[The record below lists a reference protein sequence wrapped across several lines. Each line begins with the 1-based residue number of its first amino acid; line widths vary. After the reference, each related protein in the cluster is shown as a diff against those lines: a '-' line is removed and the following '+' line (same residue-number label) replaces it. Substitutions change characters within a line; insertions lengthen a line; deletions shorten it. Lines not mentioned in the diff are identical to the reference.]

1 MPRAG
6 QRRPPTGE
14 RLSDR
19 IAIGVLTRTYPPE
32 LVDRVVAESGRTQR
46 RQRLLPARVVVYYVL
61 AMCLFSQV
69 GYEEVARLLTEG
81 LAWARRWRGSWQV
94 PTTGAIARA
103 RARLGAEPLRALFR
117 AAVRPLATP
126 ATSGAWYRDWRL
138 ASLDGTT
145 LDVADT
151 PANAVAF
158 GRPRTH
164 RGEQAA
170 FPQVRVMALAECG
183 THAIIDAELG
193 AYTTGELSLAPALTR
208 SLTAGML
215 VLGDRGLVSFDLWRA
230 MAQTGADLLWRTR
243 TNAVLP
249 VVQTLPDGSYR
260 SQIVAAR
267 DHRHGR
273 DPITV
278 RVVEYHLQDPGRPRR
293 PAPYRLVTTILDPD
307 AAPAVEL
314 AALYAQRWELETA
327 LDELKTHQRGPSLV
341 LRSKTPQGVEQEVW
355 GMLLVHYAIR
365 QLMHQAALNG
375 EVDPDRV
382 SFVRSLRVVRRQV
395 MRQAGFSPS
404 AAGPGQ
410 HGHDH

>member
-81 LAWARRWRGSWQV
+81 LAWTRRWGGSWQV
-94 PTTGAIARA
+94 PTTGAISRA
-103 RARLGAEPLRALFR
+103 RRRLGAEPLRALFA

-126 ATSGAWYRDWRL
+126 ATRGAWYRGWRL
-138 ASLDGTT
+138 LSLDGTT

-151 PANAVAF
+151 PDNTVAF
-158 GRPRTH
+158 GRPAAS
-164 RGEQAA
+164 RGGSA
-170 FPQVRVMALAECG
+170 FPQVRVLALAECG
-183 THAIIDAELG
+183 THAIIDAALG
-193 AYTTGELSLAPALTR
+193 PYATGELSLAPTLTR
-208 SLTAGML
+208 WLGPGML
-215 VLGDRGLVSFDLWRA
+215 LLADRGLVSFDLWRT
-230 MAQTGADLLWRTR
+230 MTQTGADLLWRTR

-249 VVQTLPDGSYR
+249 VVQTLPDGSYL

-278 RVVEYHLQDPGRPRR
+278 RVVEYRLQDPGRPQRQ
-293 PAPYRLVTTILDPD
+293 APYRLVTTILDPD
-307 AAPAVEL
+307 AAPAMEL

-341 LRSKTPQGVEQEVW
+341 LRSKTPEGVEQEVW

-365 QLMHQAALNG
+365 QLMHQAALDG

-404 AAGPGQ
+404 AAGPGH
-410 HGHDH
+410 HGHDC

>member
-6 QRRPPTGE
+6 QRRPPAGE

-19 IAIGVLTRTYPPE
+19 IAIGVLTRTYPPA
-32 LVDRVVAESGRTQR
+32 LVDQVVAESGRTQQ

-81 LAWARRWRGSWQV
+81 LAWTRRWRGSWQV
-94 PTTGAIARA
+94 PTTGAISRA
-103 RARLGAEPLRALFR
+103 RRRLGAEPLRALF
-117 AAVRPLATP
+117 AAVVRPLATP
-126 ATSGAWYRDWRL
+126 ATQGAWYRGWRL
-138 ASLDGTT
+138 LSLDGTT

-151 PANAVAF
+151 PGNAAAF
-158 GRPRTH
+158 GRPAAS
-164 RGEQAA
+164 RGGSA
-170 FPQVRVMALAECG
+170 FPQVRLLGLAECG
-183 THAIIDAELG
+183 THAIIDATLG
-193 AYTTGELSLAPALTR
+193 PYATGELSLAPTLRR
-208 SLTAGML
+208 SLGAGML
-215 VLGDRGLVSFDLWRA
+215 LLADRGLVSFDLWRA

-249 VVQTLPDGSYR
+249 VVQTLADGSYL
-260 SQIVAAR
+260 SQIEAAR

-278 RVVEYHLQDPGRPRR
+278 RVVEYRLQDPGRPRR
-293 PAPYRLVTTILDPD
+293 QAPYRLQTTILDPD

-327 LDELKTHQRGPSLV
+327 LDELKTHQRGPKLV
-341 LRSKTPQGVEQEVW
+341 LRSKTPEGVEQEVW

-365 QLMHQAALNG
+365 QLMHQAALDG
-375 EVDPDRV
+375 QVDPDRV
-382 SFVRSLRVVRRQV
+382 LFVRSLRVVRRQV
-395 MRQAGFSPS
+395 MPQAGFSPS
-404 AAGPGQ
+404 AAGSGH
-410 HGHDH
+410 HGHDC

>member
-6 QRRPPTGE
+6 QRRPPAGE

-19 IAIGVLTRTYPPE
+19 IAIGVLTRTYPPA
-32 LVDRVVAESGRTQR
+32 LVDQVVAEAGAQER

-145 LDVADT
+145 VDVADT

-158 GRPRTH
+158 GRPRTN

-170 FPQVRVMALAECG
+170 FPQVRVMALVECG

-193 AYTTGELSLAPALTR
+193 AYTTGELSLAPALAR
-208 SLTAGML
+208 SLSAGML
-215 VLGDRGLVSFDLWRA
+215 VLGDRGLVSFDLWRT
-230 MAQTGADLLWRTR
+230 MAATGADLLWRTR

-249 VVQTLPDGSYR
+249 VVQTLPDGSYL
-260 SQIVAAR
+260 SQIVAGR

-273 DPITV
+273 DPIMV
-278 RVVEYHLQDPGRPRR
+278 RVVEYALADPGRP
-293 PAPYRLVTTILDPD
+293 T
-307 AAPAVEL
+307 
-314 AALYAQRWELETA
+314 Q
-327 LDELKTHQRGPSLV
+327 
-341 LRSKTPQGVEQEVW
+341 
-355 GMLLVHYAIR
+355 
-365 QLMHQAALNG
+365 
-375 EVDPDRV
+375 
-382 SFVRSLRVVRRQV
+382 
-395 MRQAGFSPS
+395 
-404 AAGPGQ
+404 
-410 HGHDH
+410 